1 MIVEIDNESL
11 FKKYLNSGIHLFTGA
26 GFSVLPDK
34 NGEILPDAS
43 GLAEELKNRYP
54 DLLEGMGN
62 DLTILSALIP
72 EQELQ
77 QYLRERFKVSSCNDR
92 YFLLNRLNI
101 KSYITTNIDN
111 IIYHAVS
118 EGNRYYLYNI
128 NQYGSARGKQAELE
142 YIPLHGEVMNNT
154 SKLYFQKFDLA
165 VVDRINQD
173 LFRRAESL
181 MLGKPVLFWGYSFND
196 SGVLKTVRNLIKHDS
211 YDIWVQCRN
220 TDKQTITL
228 FRRLGCNIIVADT
241 DELFDWIERNIKN
254 LEEVSL
260 YSYNDSI
267 RSNLSEYLIPSIKN
281 VPAIPS
287 EDYIARGNTQW
298 YSVITK
304 AAIETTYVNR
314 VLDAAVKSKNTII
327 VGTDFSGKTTILMQC
342 ALKFGN
348 GLKLFVDYLS
358 KEQAEFI
365 VRTLRKDSVINSKAN
380 SDGYEVT
387 VFVDNCSSD
396 IEAYAILAN
405 AEEIQTIA
413 AAPDYSFEAAKHILP
428 INSYLPVY
436 INDMDVDEAK
446 RFYEKLPDNL
456 RNPKFSYKDVND
468 PKERYSMLEMVLKNV
483 KGALKKEHVKEILK
497 RVKIEN
503 KEAFDV
509 IALASYLSANDSAL
523 STDILF
529 SYFDLCS
536 YEEVKQLVEIASGYL
551 REANT
556 ILVLEDQDYY
566 QLRSGIFLHY
576 ACKILEEDAG
586 LRVEFA
592 DVVSRFVLNVPSIK
606 ICNYS
611 AFRRKAFDAR
621 FFYRL
626 FKNRAEELYSYLFDY
641 EGNPYTLQ
649 QWALCLSKL
658 KRYKRAFVMI
668 DKALSYNKNNFS
680 MKNSKAIILFEA
692 NMNDE
697 SKEALNQMH
706 MAMALLEECYR
717 DDKRKVYHA
726 IEYARFAVYLY
737 DNFSDEEYI
746 NQGKRWLQEIIDRE
760 EASEVVKKEM
770 NRLEECERKMAT
782 IK

>member
-1 MIVEIDNESL
+1 MEIDNESL
-11 FKKYLNSGIHLFTGA
+11 FKKYLKKGINLFTGA

-34 NGEILPDAS
+34 NGEKLPDAS
-43 GLAEELKNRYP
+43 GLSEELKNRYP
-54 DLLEGMGN
+54 DLLEGMEN
-62 DLTILSALIP
+62 DLPILSSLIP

-77 QYLRERFKVSSCNDR
+77 QYLRERFKVTSCNDR
-92 YFLLNRLNI
+92 YFLLNRINI

-118 EGNRYYLYNI
+118 GGNRYYLYNI

-154 SKLYFQKFDLA
+154 SKLFFQKFDLSI
-165 VVDRINQD
+165 VDKINQD

-181 MLGKPVLFWGYSFND
+181 MLGKPVLFWGYSFHD
-196 SGVLKTVRNLIKHDS
+196 SGVLKTVQNLIKHDS
-211 YDIWVQCRN
+211 YDIWVQCRKS
-220 TDKQTITL
+220 DKKTITL
-228 FRRLGCNIIVADT
+228 FRRLGCNVIVADT
-241 DELFDWIERNIKN
+241 DELFDWIEKN
-254 LEEVSL
+254 TNEFEEIS
-260 YSYNDSI
+260 SCSHNDSI
-267 RSNLSEYLIPSIKN
+267 RSNLSKYLIPSIKN

-304 AAIETTYVNR
+304 AAIETAYVNR

-342 ALKFGN
+342 ALKLGD
-348 GLKLFVDYLS
+348 GLRLFVDYLS
-358 KEQAEFI
+358 KDQAEFI
-365 VRTLRKDSVINSKAN
+365 VRTIRKDSEINSTIN
-380 SDGYEVT
+380 DDGYKVT

-405 AEEIQTIA
+405 AAEIQTIA

-428 INSYLPVY
+428 MNSYSPIY
-436 INDMDVDEAK
+436 INDMDMDEAR

-468 PKERYSMLEMVLKNV
+468 TNERYSMLEMVLKNV
-483 KGALKKEHVKEILK
+483 RGTLKKEHVKEILK
-497 RVKIEN
+497 RVKAQNE
-503 KEAFDV
+503 KAFEV

-523 STDILF
+523 STDIMF
-529 SYFDLCS
+529 SYFNLDS
-536 YEEVKQLVEIASGYL
+536 YEEVKRLVEIASGYL

-556 ILVLEDQDYY
+556 TLVLEDQDYY
-566 QLRSGIFLHY
+566 QLRSGIFLYY
-576 ACKILEEDAG
+576 ACKILEEDPD
-586 LRVEFA
+586 LRVYFA
-592 DVVSRFVLNVPSIK
+592 NVVRNFVLHVPSIK
-606 ICNYS
+606 ICNYFS
-611 AFRRKAFDAR
+611 FRRKAYDAR

-626 FKNRAEELYSYLFDY
+626 FKSRAEELYSYLFDY
-641 EGNPYTLQ
+641 ERNPYTLQ

-658 KRYKRAFVMI
+658 KKYKSAFVMI

-697 SKEALNQMH
+697 SQEALNQMH

-737 DNFSDEEYI
+737 DNFSDEKYI
-746 NQGKRWLQEIIDRE
+746 KQGKKWLQEIIDRE
-760 EASEVVKKEM
+760 EASKIVKKEM
-770 NRLEECERKMAT
+770 DRLEECERKMNT
-782 IK
+782 VN